1 MRKIISAFIVTVFVV
16 LIGCSAEGSK
26 KSLTLWYKD
35 TREQK
40 YYSDIIYEYRNQNP
54 DIPVA
59 IDIFE
64 NLSDEQYAAKCQ
76 TAFMSSNGP
85 DMVFLNGDIPLFTDI
100 NKVMRAGTFADLIP
114 LLEEDPTFKVDDYFT
129 DVLKCGQND
138 GKQFIF
144 PISFSIDTIFA
155 YEDTTE
161 KYGVNLDNCKTLD
174 GMTAELIKCI
184 SENADITPFDY
195 THGIAPL
202 CENLLDYQSS
212 QVNID
217 TAVMRSRLEQ
227 HNLLFDRVEGQ
238 RDVITKSANPL
249 QDKLI
254 FSVEGGGVPDLIL
267 AANLNLVGTPVL
279 HPFYTDK
286 GNISGVLNEGV
297 AIMQTSKN
305 KDAAVALLRLA
316 ISKQVQSDR
325 LMPTHSGISSLKSLA
340 FEQVDAQ
347 EQIILETYNKEDSDF
362 HVTYVGYEELKPL
375 SDEFYANYKALLEQ
389 PMSIRFNTEV
399 FDKIERG
406 FAGYYSGKTTVDE
419 CLKQLQQ
426 TYEIYISE

>member
-138 GKQFIF
+138 GK
-144 PISFSIDTIFA
+144 
-155 YEDTTE
+155 
-161 KYGVNLDNCKTLD
+161 
-174 GMTAELIKCI
+174 
-184 SENADITPFDY
+184 
-195 THGIAPL
+195 
-202 CENLLDYQSS
+202 
-212 QVNID
+212 
-217 TAVMRSRLEQ
+217 
-227 HNLLFDRVEGQ
+227 
-238 RDVITKSANPL
+238 
-249 QDKLI
+249 
-254 FSVEGGGVPDLIL
+254 
-267 AANLNLVGTPVL
+267 
-279 HPFYTDK
+279 
-286 GNISGVLNEGV
+286 
-297 AIMQTSKN
+297 
-305 KDAAVALLRLA
+305 
-316 ISKQVQSDR
+316 
-325 LMPTHSGISSLKSLA
+325 
-340 FEQVDAQ
+340 
-347 EQIILETYNKEDSDF
+347 
-362 HVTYVGYEELKPL
+362 
-375 SDEFYANYKALLEQ
+375 
-389 PMSIRFNTEV
+389 
-399 FDKIERG
+399 
-406 FAGYYSGKTTVDE
+406 
-419 CLKQLQQ
+419 
-426 TYEIYISE
+426 